1 MSGLQ
6 HNVPHNERATGNASR
21 RQQIQSAAKELF
33 RTRGYLAT
41 SMRDIANKMQ
51 LSGGGSL
58 YAHIQ
63 GKEDLLWDISN
74 EAIGAFLE
82 AQESVMALDLPPV
95 PKLQWAMVGH
105 VMVIL
110 DRLDAAAVY
119 FDEWRHLS
127 DTRRA
132 QFAARRDAYE
142 QGFQKLIHAGMASG
156 ELAAADERFATL
168 YTLGALNAIR
178 RWYRTD
184 GRLSA
189 ETVAQMAADSV
200 LNGLMAR

>member
-1 MSGLQ
+1 MTHVTNGS
-6 HNVPHNERATGNASR
+6 VTR

-63 GKEDLLWDISN
+63 GKEELLWDIAT
-74 EAIGAFLE
+74 EAMDAFFE
-82 AQESVMALDLPPV
+82 AQNAILSLDLPPV
-95 PKLQWAMVGH
+95 PKLRRAMISH
-105 VMVIL
+105 VLVIL
-110 DRLDAAAVY
+110 NRLDAAAVY

-127 DTRRA
+127 ELRRA
-132 QFAARRDAYE
+132 EFSARRDAYE
-142 QGFQKLIHAGMASG
+142 RHFQTLIHAGLLSG

-168 YTLGALNAIR
+168 YALGALNAIR
-178 RWYRTD
+178 RWYRPG

-189 ETVAQMAADSV
+189 ETVATFAADTV